1 MAVEKGTMIR
11 VDEARQ
17 IQLFD
22 HLADHLV
29 CSKRTSGGSIA
40 NAITAI
46 AQFGGK
52 IFYACKV
59 GDDDN
64 GRFYL
69 HDLCAAGVDCQ
80 IEQRRNEGM
89 TDTCLVMITSDAER
103 TLNTFSGVN
112 TTLSEHDIVP
122 EAIIVSD
129 YVYFAAYMVISP
141 SIRIAAIRVREIAEQ
156 NGVRIAASLSD
167 SDVVLNFRDD
177 LHEMFETAISSLK
190 TFARTFAITLGAE
203 GALVYDGTQLHII
216 APYKVEAVDT
226 NGAGDMFAGA
236 FLFAITQGKDF
247 LTAGKLANFAAAAVV
262 SNYGSRLTATKQQ
275 QILALW
281 KNIEQ
286 NFSC

>member
-22 HLADHLV
+22 HLANHLV
-29 CSKRTSGGSIA
+29 CSKRTSSGSIA

-52 IFYACKV
+52 TFYACKV

-89 TDTCLVMITSDAER
+89 TGTCLVMITPDAER
-103 TLNTFSGVN
+103 TLSTFSGVN
-112 TTLSEHDIVP
+112 TTLSAHNIVP
-122 EAIIVSD
+122 EAIIISG

-141 SIRIAAIRVREIAEQ
+141 SIRTAAIRVREIAEQ

-177 LHEMFETAISSLK
+177 LHEMFGK
-190 TFARTFAITLGAE
+190 
-203 GALVYDGTQLHII
+203 HI
-216 APYKVEAVDT
+216 DL
-226 NGAGDMFAGA
+226 
-236 FLFAITQGKDF
+236 LFF
-247 LTAGKLANFAAAAVV
+247 N
-262 SNYGSRLTATKQQ
+262 
-275 QILALW
+275 
-281 KNIEQ
+281 
-286 NFSC
+286 